1 MVFVLVV
8 SPVRMYREAL
18 AGSFERHDTIRVLGT
33 AGTRTEAV
41 RLAADLGPDVLLVD
55 TSAVGGVALAC
66 ELSREHPE
74 VRVVALGCSEQ
85 EADVIA
91 CAEAGVSAF
100 VQSDA
105 TLDDLV
111 AASAAVVRG
120 ETACTPHVAA
130 MLLRR
135 VAQGARGRRSGD
147 EAAGHLTARERE
159 IVALIDM
166 GLSNKEIATR
176 LSIELST
183 VKNHVHN
190 VLEKLGASG
199 RLEAAARL
207 RSGVS

>member
-1 MVFVLVV
+1 
-8 SPVRMYREAL
+8 
-18 AGSFERHDTIRVLGT
+18 
-33 AGTRTEAV
+33 
-41 RLAADLGPDVLLVD
+41 
-55 TSAVGGVALAC
+55 
-66 ELSREHPE
+66 
-74 VRVVALGCSEQ
+74 
-85 EADVIA
+85 
-91 CAEAGVSAF
+91 
-100 VQSDA
+100 
-105 TLDDLV
+105 
-111 AASAAVVRG
+111 
-120 ETACTPHVAA
+120 